1 MSDKIFQNIQDLL
14 EDIKAI
20 LLLSNNSKLQEAKKE
35 LLKEG
40 SEQKKIY
47 DLCDGKT
54 TQDIANVIQKSTDY
68 VSSNLSQLR
77 RKGLI
82 KTVEKMRIRF
92 MNKDFK

>member
-1 MSDKIFQNIQDLL
+1 MSEETLKGIQESL

-20 LLLSNNSKLQEAKKE
+20 LLITGNSSIEDAKKR

-40 SEQKKIY
+40 SEQAKIY

-54 TQDIANVIQKSTDY
+54 TQEIANAVQKSPEY
-68 VSSNLSQLR
+68 VASNVSLLR

-82 KTVEKMRIRF
+82 KTVEREGKKVHEQRF
-92 MNKDFK
+92 